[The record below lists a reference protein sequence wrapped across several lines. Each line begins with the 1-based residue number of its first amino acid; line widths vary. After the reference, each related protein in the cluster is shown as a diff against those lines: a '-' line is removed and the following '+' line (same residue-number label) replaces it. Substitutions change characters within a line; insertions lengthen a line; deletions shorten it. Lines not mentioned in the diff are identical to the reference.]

1 MVLLKGAMRSKEG
14 ILEAPLVF
22 SVIYFHHFINY
33 YNNYIISSL
42 APILPNTWSVTLDLR
57 LDAV

>member
-1 MVLLKGAMRSKEG
+1 MVLLEGATRSKEG

-22 SVIYFHHFINY
+22 SVICFHHFINY

-42 APILPNTWSVTLDLR
+42 APVLPNTWSVMLDLR
-57 LDAV
+57 LDVV